1 MNVIFPRQFSLL
13 LGLSALAVVGGGVSA
28 QAQTTNSIQPAPTP
42 GTAATSAAAFNP
54 AQTTPQPL
62 ESTAEPST
70 PNEVAQVEVLPG
82 QATRGGSSYLGVG
95 GNIGLGGD
103 SALGDTSFAVFS
115 KIGFTNALSLRP
127 SVLISDDPTILIP
140 ITYDFSIQ
148 ADPFTETFAFSPYVG
163 GGIGITTGAGGEVG
177 ALLTGGVDLPI
188 SPQFTATAGVNLGFF
203 DDVDVG
209 LQVGIGYNFTTGF

>member
-13 LGLSALAVVGGGVSA
+13 LGLSALAVVGSGLSA
-28 QAQTTNSIQPAPTP
+28 QAQTTNQPSPTP
-42 GTAATSAAAFNP
+42 GTAATSAAALSP
-54 AQTTPQPL
+54 SGMTTPQSS
-62 ESTAEPST
+62 ESTAPTSA
-70 PNEVAQVEVLPG
+70 PEVAQVEVLPG

-103 SALGDTSFAVFS
+103 SALGDTSFAVFG
-115 KIGFTNALSLRP
+115 KVGFTNALSLRP

-163 GGIGITTGAGGEVG
+163 AGIGITTGSGGEVG
-177 ALLTGGVDLPI
+177 PLLTGGVDLPI